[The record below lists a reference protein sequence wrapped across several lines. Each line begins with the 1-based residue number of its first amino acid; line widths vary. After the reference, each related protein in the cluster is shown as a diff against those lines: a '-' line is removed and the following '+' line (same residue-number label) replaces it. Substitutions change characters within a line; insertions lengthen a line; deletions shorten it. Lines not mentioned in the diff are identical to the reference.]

1 MKKGDLV
8 RFKNLHPEWGK
19 VGLVTRILHTGI
31 STGRIIL
38 LAGETRRAIPW
49 LQREKYMEVI
59 NESR

>member
-1 MKKGDLV
+1 MRAGDLV
-8 RFKNLHPEWGK
+8 RFKNLHPEWGE

-31 STGRIIL
+31 STGQVIL